1 MSGSNLTVSTEDSH
15 TTIQE
20 NVEKESCTTSISGK
34 EQNADEEK
42 EGVSSQETAGNDSGT
57 DERTVDQAVKTE
69 NEKSKDD
76 NHSDPETGE
85 LEESLLLSVK
95 EPTGD
100 FTDDRKISFGEVLSE
115 PETTAEVG
123 SVEFLIALRRS
134 VITVANWLRFHER
147 SLQIIRIVHLLD
159 QQLQ

>member
-1 MSGSNLTVSTEDSH
+1 MSESNSAVSTENSH
-15 TTIQE
+15 TTTQE

-34 EQNADEEK
+34 EQNVDQEK
-42 EGVSSQETAGNDSGT
+42 EGALLQETAGNDSGT
-57 DERTVDQAVKTE
+57 DERTVDQAIKTE

-115 PETTAEVG
+115 PETPAEVG

-134 VITVANWLRFHER
+134 VITVANWLRFHE
-147 SLQIIRIVHLLD
+147 
-159 QQLQ
+159 

>member
-1 MSGSNLTVSTEDSH
+1 MSESNSAVSTENSH
-15 TTIQE
+15 TTTQE

-34 EQNADEEK
+34 EQNVDQEK
-42 EGVSSQETAGNDSGT
+42 EGALSQETAGNDSGT
-57 DERTVDQAVKTE
+57 DERTVDQAIKTE

-100 FTDDRKISFGEVLSE
+100 FADNRKISFGEVLSE

-134 VITVANWLRFHER
+134 VITVANWLRFHE
-147 SLQIIRIVHLLD
+147 
-159 QQLQ
+159 

>member
-1 MSGSNLTVSTEDSH
+1 MSESNSAVSTENSH
-15 TTIQE
+15 TTTQE

-34 EQNADEEK
+34 EQNVDQEK
-42 EGVSSQETAGNDSGT
+42 EGALSQETAGNDSGT
-57 DERTVDQAVKTE
+57 DERTVDQAIKTE

-123 SVEFLIALRRS
+123 SVEFLIALGRS

-147 SLQIIRIVHLLD
+147 SLQIIRIIHLLD

>member
-1 MSGSNLTVSTEDSH
+1 MSESNSAVSTENSH
-15 TTIQE
+15 TATQE

-34 EQNADEEK
+34 EQNVDQEK
-42 EGVSSQETAGNDSGT
+42 EGALSQETAGNDSGT
-57 DERTVDQAVKTE
+57 DERTVDQAIKTE

-134 VITVANWLRFHER
+134 VITVANWLRFHE
-147 SLQIIRIVHLLD
+147 
-159 QQLQ
+159 

>member
-1 MSGSNLTVSTEDSH
+1 MSESNSAVSTENSH
-15 TTIQE
+15 TTTQE

-34 EQNADEEK
+34 EQNVDQEK
-42 EGVSSQETAGNDSGT
+42 EGALSQETAGNDSGT
-57 DERTVDQAVKTE
+57 DERTVDQAIKTE

-95 EPTGD
+95 ESTGD
-100 FTDDRKISFGEVLSE
+100 FADNRKISFGEVLSE

-123 SVEFLIALRRS
+123 SVEFLNYTEEVCHYCWELAEIS
-134 VITVANWLRFHER
+134 
-147 SLQIIRIVHLLD
+147 
-159 QQLQ
+159 

>member
-1 MSGSNLTVSTEDSH
+1 MSGSNSTVSTENNH

-34 EQNADEEK
+34 EQNADQEK
-42 EGVSSQETAGNDSGT
+42 EGALSQETAGNDSGT
-57 DERTVDQAVKTE
+57 DERTVDQAIKPE

-85 LEESLLLSVK
+85 LEESLLSSVK

-100 FTDDRKISFGEVLSE
+100 FSDNRKISFGEVLSE

-123 SVEFLIALRRS
+123 SVEFLNCTEEVCHYRWELAEIS
-134 VITVANWLRFHER
+134 
-147 SLQIIRIVHLLD
+147 
-159 QQLQ
+159 

>member
-1 MSGSNLTVSTEDSH
+1 MSESNSAVSTENSH
-15 TTIQE
+15 TTTQE

-34 EQNADEEK
+34 EQNVDPEK
-42 EGVSSQETAGNDSGT
+42 EGALSQETAGNDSGT
-57 DERTVDQAVKTE
+57 DERTVDQAIKTE

-95 EPTGD
+95 ESTGD
-100 FTDDRKISFGEVLSE
+100 FADNRKISFGEVLSE

-123 SVEFLIALRRS
+123 SVEFLNCTEEVCHYCWELAKIS
-134 VITVANWLRFHER
+134 
-147 SLQIIRIVHLLD
+147 
-159 QQLQ
+159 

>member
-1 MSGSNLTVSTEDSH
+1 MSGSNSTVSTENSH

-20 NVEKESCTTSISGK
+20 NAEKESCTTSISGK
-34 EQNADEEK
+34 EQNADQEK
-42 EGVSSQETAGNDSGT
+42 ESALSKETAANDSGT
-57 DERTVDQAVKTE
+57 DERTVDQAIKTE

-95 EPTGD
+95 EATGD
-100 FTDDRKISFGEVLSE
+100 FSDNRKISFGEVLSE

-123 SVEFLIALRRS
+123 SVEFLNSPEEACHYCWELAEIS
-134 VITVANWLRFHER
+134 DFSCSGEQGMVQW
-147 SLQIIRIVHLLD
+147 
-159 QQLQ
+159 

>member
-1 MSGSNLTVSTEDSH
+1 MSESNSAVSTENSH
-15 TTIQE
+15 TTTQE

-34 EQNADEEK
+34 EQNVDQEK
-42 EGVSSQETAGNDSGT
+42 EGALSQETAGNDSGT
-57 DERTVDQAVKTE
+57 DERTVDQAIKTE

-147 SLQIIRIVHLLD
+147 SLQIIRIIHLLD

>member
-1 MSGSNLTVSTEDSH
+1 MSESNSAVSTENSH
-15 TTIQE
+15 TTTQE

-34 EQNADEEK
+34 EQNVDPEK
-42 EGVSSQETAGNDSGT
+42 EGALSQETAGNDSGT
-57 DERTVDQAVKTE
+57 DERTVDQAIKTE

-95 EPTGD
+95 ESTGD
-100 FTDDRKISFGEVLSE
+100 FADNRKISFGEVLSE

-134 VITVANWLRFHER
+134 VITVANWLRFHE
-147 SLQIIRIVHLLD
+147 
-159 QQLQ
+159 

>member
-1 MSGSNLTVSTEDSH
+1 MSESNSAVSTENSH
-15 TTIQE
+15 TTTQE

-34 EQNADEEK
+34 EQNVDQEK
-42 EGVSSQETAGNDSGT
+42 ESALSQETAGNDSGT
-57 DERTVDQAVKTE
+57 DERTVDQAIKTE

-147 SLQIIRIVHLLD
+147 SLQIIRIIHLLD

>member
-1 MSGSNLTVSTEDSH
+1 MSESNSTVSTENSH

-34 EQNADEEK
+34 EQNADQEK
-42 EGVSSQETAGNDSGT
+42 ESALSQETAGNDSGT
-57 DERTVDQAVKTE
+57 DERTVDQAIKTE

-85 LEESLLLSVK
+85 LEDSMLLSIK

-123 SVEFLIALRRS
+123 SVEILNSTEEACHYCWKLAEIS
-134 VITVANWLRFHER
+134 
-147 SLQIIRIVHLLD
+147 
-159 QQLQ
+159 

>member
-1 MSGSNLTVSTEDSH
+1 MSESNSAVSTENSH
-15 TTIQE
+15 TTTQE

-34 EQNADEEK
+34 EQNVDQEK
-42 EGVSSQETAGNDSGT
+42 EGALSQETAGNDSGT
-57 DERTVDQAVKTE
+57 DERTVDQAIKTE

-147 SLQIIRIVHLLD
+147 SLQIIRMIHLLD

>member
-1 MSGSNLTVSTEDSH
+1 MSESNSAVSTENSH
-15 TTIQE
+15 TTTQE

-34 EQNADEEK
+34 EQNVDQEK
-42 EGVSSQETAGNDSGT
+42 EGALSQETAGNNSGT
-57 DERTVDQAVKTE
+57 DERTVDQAIKTE

-100 FTDDRKISFGEVLSE
+100 FADNRKISFGEVLSE
-115 PETTAEVG
+115 PKTTAEVG
-123 SVEFLIALRRS
+123 SAEFLNCTEEVCHYCWELAEIS
-134 VITVANWLRFHER
+134 
-147 SLQIIRIVHLLD
+147 
-159 QQLQ
+159 

>member
-1 MSGSNLTVSTEDSH
+1 MSESNSAVSTENSH
-15 TTIQE
+15 TTTQE

-34 EQNADEEK
+34 EQNVDQEK
-42 EGVSSQETAGNDSGT
+42 EGALSQETAGNDSGT
-57 DERTVDQAVKTE
+57 DERTVDQAIKTE

-95 EPTGD
+95 ESTGD
-100 FTDDRKISFGEVLSE
+100 FADNRKISFGEVLSE

-134 VITVANWLRFHER
+134 VITVANWLRFHE
-147 SLQIIRIVHLLD
+147 
-159 QQLQ
+159 

>member
-1 MSGSNLTVSTEDSH
+1 MSESNSAVSTENSH
-15 TTIQE
+15 TTTQE

-34 EQNADEEK
+34 EQNVDQEK
-42 EGVSSQETAGNDSGT
+42 EGALSQETAGNDSGT
-57 DERTVDQAVKTE
+57 DERTVDQAIKTE

-85 LEESLLLSVK
+85 VEESLLLSVK

-147 SLQIIRIVHLLD
+147 SLQIIRMIHLLD

>member
-1 MSGSNLTVSTEDSH
+1 MSESNSAVSTENSH
-15 TTIQE
+15 TATQE

-34 EQNADEEK
+34 EQNVDQEK
-42 EGVSSQETAGNDSGT
+42 EGAVSQETAGNDSGT
-57 DERTVDQAVKTE
+57 DERTVDQAIKTE

-134 VITVANWLRFHER
+134 VITVANWLRFHE
-147 SLQIIRIVHLLD
+147 
-159 QQLQ
+159 

>member
-1 MSGSNLTVSTEDSH
+1 MD
-15 TTIQE
+15 Q
-20 NVEKESCTTSISGK
+20 
-34 EQNADEEK
+34 EK
-42 EGVSSQETAGNDSGT
+42 EGALSQETAGNDSGT
-57 DERTVDQAVKTE
+57 DERTVDQAIKTE

-134 VITVANWLRFHER
+134 VITVANWLRFHE
-147 SLQIIRIVHLLD
+147 
-159 QQLQ
+159 

>member
-1 MSGSNLTVSTEDSH
+1 MSESNSAVSTENSH
-15 TTIQE
+15 TTTQE

-34 EQNADEEK
+34 EQNVDQEK
-42 EGVSSQETAGNDSGT
+42 EGALSQETAGNNSGT
-57 DERTVDQAVKTE
+57 DERTVDQAIKTE

-100 FTDDRKISFGEVLSE
+100 FTDNRKISFGEVLSE

-123 SVEFLIALRRS
+123 SVEFLNCTEEVWHYCWELTEIS
-134 VITVANWLRFHER
+134 
-147 SLQIIRIVHLLD
+147 
-159 QQLQ
+159 

>member
-1 MSGSNLTVSTEDSH
+1 MSESNSAVSTENSH
-15 TTIQE
+15 TTTQE

-34 EQNADEEK
+34 EQNVDQEK
-42 EGVSSQETAGNDSGT
+42 EGALSQETAGNNSGT
-57 DERTVDQAVKTE
+57 DERTVDQAIKTE

-100 FTDDRKISFGEVLSE
+100 FTDNRKISFEEVLSE

-134 VITVANWLRFHER
+134 VITVANWLRFHE
-147 SLQIIRIVHLLD
+147 
-159 QQLQ
+159 

>member
-1 MSGSNLTVSTEDSH
+1 MSESNSAVSTENSH
-15 TTIQE
+15 TTTQE

-34 EQNADEEK
+34 EQNVDQEK
-42 EGVSSQETAGNDSGT
+42 EGALSQETAGNDSGT
-57 DERTVDQAVKTE
+57 DERTVDQAIKTE

-95 EPTGD
+95 ESTGD
-100 FTDDRKISFGEVLSE
+100 FADNRKISFGEVLSE

-134 VITVANWLRFHER
+134 VITVANWLRFSE
-147 SLQIIRIVHLLD
+147 
-159 QQLQ
+159 